1 MGLGVQD
8 LERPSIRLF
17 DVGLEEYIG
26 ERGRSSGKHSIAH
39 DSKAGTVLAIRDE
52 ELGVEGR
59 YFPLGGLDR
68 CLLVNTA
75 CTGWIVRMDVEKWAR
90 T

>member
-1 MGLGVQD
+1 MGLGGQD

-17 DVGLEEYIG
+17 DDGLEEYIG
-26 ERGRSSGKHSIAH
+26 ERGRSSRKHSIAR

-68 CLLVNTA
+68 CLRVKNSLY
-75 CTGWIVRMDVEKWAR
+75 WPDR
-90 T
+90 

>member
-26 ERGRSSGKHSIAH
+26 ERGRSSGKHSIAC

-52 ELGVEGR
+52 ELGVEGK
-59 YFPLGGLDR
+59 YFPLGGLDL
-68 CLLVNTA
+68 CLAVKRA
-75 CTGWIVRMDVEKWAR
+75 CTGRIVRMDVEKWAR